1 MAETTSENSSGPTL
15 VEKADSVELGSPV
28 VVSLS
33 APTASLED
41 ISASL
46 KCVAD
51 PSSSLKGEVA
61 QNGEGIF
68 KISVTPQVRGRHD
81 LIVKVKDGE
90 ISCSPFR
97 IFVKLPPSE
106 LGKGKIHEIGSF
118 YKIWGMA
125 VNNEQQLMVIE
136 TGPEFILGL
145 SDGTKRKVTIVERD
159 GRKVGVI
166 ECDKFASP
174 KAIVQ
179 ALDGK
184 IFVAGSKCLYKFSSE
199 GELLHCEH
207 VHVLSDLHVLDVA
220 MKIINNQIYVL
231 GHEEQKVK
239 IFDMDCKALGAIDV
253 KECDLPADIAQGPDG
268 LYVAGNGIYVYECV
282 PNGALIRKLNL
293 TSSPP
298 CSYLKGM
305 SFDPSGLIVA
315 SDARKGVFVFTDDG
329 QCVRHIAGEMPY
341 PISDDM
347 IGVGYVEKPGRLAID
362 KDGYVYVHSFRNS
375 IRIYVL

>member
-1 MAETTSENSSGPTL
+1 MAATSENNSGPAL
-15 VEKADSVELGSPV
+15 VEKADSVELGCPV

-33 APTASLED
+33 APTAPLED

-46 KCVAD
+46 RCVAD
-51 PSSSLKGEVA
+51 PSSSLEGEVV
-61 QNGEGIF
+61 QSSKGIF
-68 KISVTPQVRGRHD
+68 NISITPQVRGRHD
-81 LIVKVKDGE
+81 LIVKVKDSE
-90 ISCSPFR
+90 IAGSPFR

-106 LGKGKIHEIGSF
+106 LGKGRIHEIGSF

-136 TGPEFILGL
+136 TGLPSLLDIPG
-145 SDGTKRKVTIVERD
+145 SKKKKVTIVERD

-174 KAIVQ
+174 QAIAQ
-179 ALDGK
+179 ASDGK
-184 IFVAGSKCLYKFSSE
+184 IFVTGYEILYKFSSE

-207 VHVLSDLHVLDVA
+207 VHVLSDSVWDVA
-220 MKIINNQIYVL
+220 MEIINDQIYIL
-231 GHEEQKVK
+231 GHEKQKVK
-239 IFDMDCKALGAIDV
+239 IFDMNCKLVGAIDV

-268 LYVAGNGIYVYECV
+268 LYVAGNGIYVYECA

-329 QCVRHIAGEMPY
+329 QCVRHITGEMPY

-347 IGVGYVEKPGRLAID
+347 IGVGYVEEPGRLAID